1 MNKTGKNF
9 KIWGIRSG
17 LIGDTIM
24 ALPVL
29 NHLEKLYP
37 NTYKYFSIAKKCS
50 QAAPIYFNHPLID
63 RIKITDFAEQEGE
76 TDTAIVKEC
85 DIVINT
91 TPPVY
96 ESGHWFNV
104 RGQVEECFL
113 MAGFSKDEFDNLDE
127 EEKKPYLNLWFDTN
141 KKEKTIAIWPFAG
154 YGKWLSRAP
163 SEQWWREIIEDLI
176 KQGWS
181 IAHFGWHE
189 EPKLSNHQNYHFLC
203 DKSFFDQVKDCSGC
217 ELSICT
223 DTGSAWIFGA
233 YGLPQITLLTNH
245 FVQDGMKHTQNP
257 TAFAPCNFND
267 LNVNL
272 FSEGSCSNITHDR
285 VFEAIKSF

>member
-37 NTYKYFSIAKKCS
+37 NSYKYFSIAKKCS

-85 DIVINT
+85 DVVINT

-113 MAGFSKDEFDNLDE
+113 MAGFSKDEFDNLDK

-189 EPKLSNHQNYHFLC
+189 
-203 DKSFFDQVKDCSGC
+203 
-217 ELSICT
+217 